1 MSLIYQEKKFLDI
14 VEIETIEFNVNDQ
27 RLWRK
32 GDNTSMMLIHARLDE
47 KVMFAF
53 VNCKITITMWRRLS
67 IVHLQK
73 ANENKHIVQ

>member
-1 MSLIYQEKKFLDI
+1 MEK
-14 VEIETIEFNVNDQ
+14 IETIEFNVNDQ

-32 GDNTSMMLIHARLDE
+32 GDNTTMMLIHARLDE

-53 VNCKITITMWRRLS
+53 VNCKIIITMWRRLS
-67 IVHLQK
+67 IMHEQK